1 MRLRLDALWRK
12 LNYGDGSAREASPVA
27 LGVADGKIA
36 WFGPEAQLPAFEQA
50 PRFAQYDGAG
60 AWVTPG
66 LVECHTHLVF
76 GGNRADEFR
85 RRLAGA
91 SYEEIARAG
100 GGIVSTVAAT
110 RNATE
115 DELFASAAARLRRLI
130 ALGVTA
136 VEIKSGYGLD
146 LQTEAKM
153 LRVAR
158 RLGRA
163 LPASVYTTFLG
174 AHALPPEYRGRA
186 DDYVELLCAGM
197 LPELAAQG
205 LVDAVDVFCENIAF
219 SVAQSERIFQAA
231 ARLGLPV
238 KMHAEQLSNIG
249 GTRLATRYGALSTD
263 HLEHAVEADV
273 AAMRSAGTVA
283 VLLPAAYYC
292 LRETQRP
299 PVALFRRH
307 GVPMA
312 ISTDCN
318 PGSSPVLSPL
328 LVMNM
333 ACTLFGFTVEE
344 ALQAYTHNAALALGA
359 AHLHGKLDAGRDA
372 DFALWD
378 IDAPADLVY
387 WLGASP
393 CRAVV
398 RHGQIV
404 HAQPSAQ
411 LTPAAISPDC

>member
-1 MRLRLDALWRK
+1 MRLRLNALWR
-12 LNYGDGSAREASPVA
+12 NMNHGEGNDGVRIA

-36 WFGPEAQLPAFEQA
+36 WIGPEAGLPAFEQA
-50 PRFAQYDGAG
+50 PEFAQYDCAG

-76 GGNRADEFR
+76 GGSRADEFR

-110 RNATE
+110 RKASE
-115 DELFASAAARLRRLI
+115 DELVAAAARRLRCLI
-130 ALGVTA
+130 AEGVTA

-146 LQTEAKM
+146 TQTEAKM
-153 LRVAR
+153 LRAAR
-158 RLGRA
+158 RLGRE
-163 LPASVYTTFLG
+163 LPVTVYATFLG
-174 AHALPPEYRGRA
+174 AHALPPEYRGRP
-186 DDYVELLCAGM
+186 DEYIGLVCAEM
-197 LPELAAQG
+197 LPALADQG

-219 SVAQSERIFQAA
+219 SAAQSERVFQAA

-249 GTRLATRYGALSTD
+249 GTQLAARYRALSAD
-263 HLEHAVEADV
+263 HLEYAAETDV
-273 AAMRSAGTVA
+273 VAMSRAGTVA

-299 PVALFRRH
+299 PVDLFRRH
-307 GVPMA
+307 GVAMA

-318 PGSSPVLSPL
+318 PGTAPVLSPL
-328 LVMNM
+328 LTMNM

-344 ALQAYTHNAALALGA
+344 ALQGYTCHAARALGKA
-359 AHLHGKLDAGRDA
+359 DLHGTLEAGRHA

-378 IDAPADLVY
+378 VDTPAELAY

-393 CRAVV
+393 CKAVI

-404 HAQPSAQ
+404 HGAS
-411 LTPAAISPDC
+411 

>member
-1 MRLRLDALWRK
+1 MRQRLDALWRN
-12 LNYGDGSAREASPVA
+12 LNYGDGSDRATSRIA

-36 WFGPEAQLPAFEQA
+36 WFGQEAELPAFEPA
-50 PRFAQYDGAG
+50 PEFAQHDGSG

-76 GGNRADEFR
+76 GGSRADEFQ

-91 SYEEIARAG
+91 SYADIARAG

-110 RNATE
+110 RKASE
-115 DELFASAAARLRRLI
+115 GELVAAAAARLRRLI
-130 ALGVTA
+130 AEGVTA

-146 LQTEAKM
+146 TETEAKM

-158 RLGRA
+158 RLGRE
-163 LPASVYTTFLG
+163 LPVTVYTTFLG
-174 AHALPPEYRGRA
+174 AHALPPEYRGRP
-186 DDYVELLCAGM
+186 DEYIELVCVDM
-197 LPELAAQG
+197 LPALASEG

-219 SVAQSERIFQAA
+219 SVAQSERVLQAA

-249 GTRLATRYGALSTD
+249 ATQLATRYGALSTD

-273 AAMRSAGTVA
+273 TAMRRAGTVA

-292 LRETQRP
+292 LRETRRP
-299 PVALFRRH
+299 PIDLFRRH

-312 ISTDCN
+312 IATDCN
-318 PGSSPVLSPL
+318 PGSAPMLSPL
-328 LVMNM
+328 LTMNL
-333 ACTLFGFTVEE
+333 ACTLFGFTIGE
-344 ALQAYTHNAALALGA
+344 ALEAYTRHAARALGKA
-359 AHLHGKLDAGRDA
+359 DLHGALEAGRHA

-378 IDAPADLVY
+378 VESPAELVY

-393 CRAVV
+393 CRAVI
-398 RHGQIV
+398 RQGRIV
-404 HAQPSAQ
+404 HGAS
-411 LTPAAISPDC
+411 

>member
-1 MRLRLDALWRK
+1 
-12 LNYGDGSAREASPVA
+12 
-27 LGVADGKIA
+27 
-36 WFGPEAQLPAFEQA
+36 LPGFERT
-50 PRFAQYDGAG
+50 PQYEEHDGAG

-76 GGNRADEFR
+76 GGSRADEFR

-91 SYEEIARAG
+91 TYEEIARAG

-110 RNATE
+110 RTASEE
-115 DELFASAAARLRRLI
+115 DLFATAALRLRRLM
-130 ALGVTA
+130 AEGVTA

-146 LQTEAKM
+146 TPTEAKM

-158 RLGRA
+158 RLGRE
-163 LPASVYTTFLG
+163 LPVTVYTTFLG
-174 AHALPPEYRGRA
+174 AHALPAEYRGRPEEYIDLVCA
-186 DDYVELLCAGM
+186 DM
-197 LPELAAQG
+197 LPALAGQG

-219 SVAQSERIFQAA
+219 SVAQSERLFQAA

-249 GTRLATRYGALSTD
+249 GTQLAARYGALSTD
-263 HLEHAVEADV
+263 HLEYAVEADV
-273 AAMRSAGTVA
+273 EAMRRAGTVA

-292 LRETQRP
+292 LRETKRP
-299 PVALFRRH
+299 PVDLFRRY

-328 LVMNM
+328 MTMNL
-333 ACTLFGFTVEE
+333 ACTLFGLTVEE
-344 ALQAYTHNAALALGA
+344 ALAGYMRNAALALGRA
-359 AHLHGKLDAGRDA
+359 DLHGALETGRDA

-378 IDAPADLVY
+378 IEAPAELVY
-387 WLGASP
+387 WVGARP
-393 CRAVV
+393 CRVV
-398 RHGQIV
+398 IRHGQIT
-404 HAQPSAQ
+404 HRAG
-411 LTPAAISPDC
+411 

>member
-1 MRLRLDALWRK
+1 MKLRLEALWRN
-12 LNYGDGSAREASPVA
+12 LNHGDGRDRAASRLA

-36 WFGPEAQLPAFEQA
+36 WIGPEGGLPAFEQA
-50 PRFAQYDGAG
+50 PGFEEYEGAG

-76 GGNRADEFR
+76 GGSRADEFR

-91 SYEEIARAG
+91 SYEDIARAG

-110 RNATE
+110 RKAGE
-115 DELFASAAARLRRLI
+115 DELFAAAAPRLRRLI
-130 ALGVTA
+130 AEGVTA

-146 LQTEAKM
+146 AQTEAKM

-158 RLGRA
+158 QLGRE
-163 LPASVYTTFLG
+163 LPVTVYTTFLG
-174 AHALPPEYRGRA
+174 AHALPPEYRGRP
-186 DDYVELLCAGM
+186 DDYIELVCAGM
-197 LPELAAQG
+197 LPALAEQG

-219 SVAQSERIFQAA
+219 SVAQSERIYQVA

-249 GTRLATRYGALSTD
+249 GTQLATRYGALSAD

-273 AAMRSAGTVA
+273 AAMSRAGTVA
-283 VLLPAAYYC
+283 VLLPGAYYC
-292 LRETQRP
+292 LRETKRP
-299 PVALFRRH
+299 PVDLFRRH

-312 ISTDCN
+312 IATDCN
-318 PGSSPVLSPL
+318 PGTAPVLSPL
-328 LVMNM
+328 LTMNM
-333 ACTLFGFTVEE
+333 ACTLYGFTVEE
-344 ALQAYTHNAALALGA
+344 ALQGYTRNAALALGKA
-359 AHLHGKLDAGRDA
+359 DLHGTLEAGRHA

-378 IDAPADLVY
+378 AESPAELVY

-393 CRAVV
+393 CRAVI
-398 RHGQIV
+398 RHGQIAHGV
-404 HAQPSAQ
+404 PGKRRSGK
-411 LTPAAISPDC
+411 

>member
-1 MRLRLDALWRK
+1 MGLRLDALWRN
-12 LNYGDGSAREASPVA
+12 LHYSDGNDLASSRIA
-27 LGVADGKIA
+27 LGVANGRIA
-36 WFGPEAQLPAFEQA
+36 WIGAEAELPAFEPA
-50 PRFAQYDGAG
+50 PQFAQHDGAG

-76 GGNRADEFR
+76 GGSRADEFR

-91 SYEEIARAG
+91 SYEDIARAG

-110 RNATE
+110 RAASE
-115 DELFASAAARLRRLI
+115 DELLASAAPRLRRMLGE
-130 ALGVTA
+130 GVTA

-146 LQTEAKM
+146 AETEAKM

-158 RLGRA
+158 RLGRE
-163 LPASVYTTFLG
+163 LPVTVYTTFLG
-174 AHALPPEYRGRA
+174 AHALPPEYRGRSDA
-186 DDYVELLCAGM
+186 YIELICAEM
-197 LPELAAQG
+197 LPALAEQE

-231 ARLGLPV
+231 GRLGLAV

-249 GTRLATRYGALSTD
+249 ASQLATRYGALSAD

-273 AAMRSAGTVA
+273 VAMRRAGTVA

-292 LRETQRP
+292 LRETRRP
-299 PVALFRRH
+299 PVDLFRRH

-318 PGSSPVLSPL
+318 PGTAPVLSPL
-328 LVMNM
+328 LIMNM
-333 ACTLFGFTVEE
+333 ACTLFGFTLEE
-344 ALQAYTHNAALALGA
+344 ALQGYTRHAARALGKA
-359 AHLHGKLDAGRDA
+359 DLHGTLEAGRDA
-372 DFALWD
+372 DFALWNVD
-378 IDAPADLVY
+378 SLAELVY

-393 CRAVV
+393 CRAVI

-404 HAQPSAQ
+404 HGEP
-411 LTPAAISPDC
+411 

>member
-1 MRLRLDALWRK
+1 MALRFDALWRN
-12 LNYGDGSAREASPVA
+12 LRSGDGGDREALGVA
-27 LGVADGKIA
+27 LGVAGGKIA
-36 WFGPEAQLPAFEQA
+36 WIGREAELPAFERSAEFVQHDA
-50 PRFAQYDGAG
+50 AG

-76 GGNRADEFR
+76 GGSRADEFR

-91 SYEEIARAG
+91 TYEEIARAG

-110 RNATE
+110 RKASE
-115 DELFASAAARLRRLI
+115 DELFAAAAPRVRRLI
-130 ALGVTA
+130 AEGVTA

-146 LQTEAKM
+146 TQTEAKM

-158 RLGRA
+158 RLGRE
-163 LPASVYTTFLG
+163 LPVTVYTTFLG
-174 AHALPPEYRGRA
+174 AHALPPEYRGQP
-186 DDYVELLCAGM
+186 DEYIELVCTGM
-197 LPELAAQG
+197 LPALAERG
-205 LVDAVDVFCENIAF
+205 LVDAVDIFCENIAF

-249 GTRLATRYGALSTD
+249 GTQLAARYGALSTD
-263 HLEHAVEADV
+263 HLEYAVEADV
-273 AAMRSAGTVA
+273 EAMHRAGTVA
-283 VLLPAAYYC
+283 VLLPSAYYC
-292 LRETQRP
+292 LRETKRP
-299 PVALFRRH
+299 PVELFRRH
-307 GVPMA
+307 GVSMA

-328 LVMNM
+328 MTMNM

-344 ALQAYTHNAALALGA
+344 ALQAYMHNAALALGKA
-359 AHLHGKLDAGRDA
+359 DVHGTLEAGRDA

-378 IDAPADLVY
+378 IQSPAELVY

-393 CRAVV
+393 CRAVI

-404 HAQPSAQ
+404 HGS
-411 LTPAAISPDC
+411 C

>member
-1 MRLRLDALWRK
+1 MRLRLDALWCNLR
-12 LNYGDGSAREASPVA
+12 LSAGGDEAGERAA
-27 LGVADGKIA
+27 LAVADGRIA
-36 WFGPEAQLPAFEQA
+36 WIGPEAGLPAFERSRQFVQ
-50 PRFAQYDGAG
+50 RDGAG

-115 DELFASAAARLRRLI
+115 DELYAAAARRLHRLI
-130 ALGVTA
+130 AEGVTT

-146 LQTEAKM
+146 TPTEAKM

-158 RLGRA
+158 RLGRE
-163 LPASVYTTFLG
+163 LPVTVYTTFLG
-174 AHALPPEYRGRA
+174 AHALPPEYRGRPE
-186 DDYVELLCAGM
+186 DYITLICTDM
-197 LPELAAQG
+197 LPALAEQA

-219 SVAQSERIFQAA
+219 SVAQCERVFQTA

-249 GTRLATRYGALSTD
+249 GTQLAARYGALSAD
-263 HLEHAVEADV
+263 HLEYAAEADIE
-273 AAMRSAGTVA
+273 AMRAAGMVA
-283 VLLPAAYYC
+283 VLLPSAYYC
-292 LRETQRP
+292 LRETKRP
-299 PVALFRRH
+299 PVELLRRH
-307 GVPMA
+307 GVPIA
-312 ISTDCN
+312 IATDCN

-328 LVMNM
+328 LTMNM
-333 ACTLFGFTVEE
+333 ACTLFGLTIAET
-344 ALQAYTHNAALALGA
+344 LQAYTRNAARALGKA
-359 AHLHGKLDAGRDA
+359 ELHGKIEVGRHA
-372 DFALWD
+372 DFVLWD
-378 IDAPADLVY
+378 VETPAELAY

-393 CRAVV
+393 CRALI

-404 HAQPSAQ
+404 HGAG
-411 LTPAAISPDC
+411 

>member
-1 MRLRLDALWRK
+1 MSLRLDALWRN
-12 LNYGDGSAREASPVA
+12 LNHGDGSERDASRIA

-36 WFGPEAQLPAFEQA
+36 WIGPEAELPAFEQA
-50 PRFAQYDGAG
+50 PEFAQYDGAG

-91 SYEEIARAG
+91 SYEDIARAG
-100 GGIVSTVAAT
+100 GGILSTVAAT
-110 RNATE
+110 RKASE
-115 DELFASAAARLRRLI
+115 DALFAAAAPRLRRLI
-130 ALGVTA
+130 AEGVTA

-146 LQTEAKM
+146 ARTEAKM

-158 RLGRA
+158 LLGRE
-163 LPASVYTTFLG
+163 LPVTVYTTFLG
-174 AHALPPEYRGRA
+174 AHALPPEYRGRPDEYIELVCA
-186 DDYVELLCAGM
+186 DM
-197 LPELAAQG
+197 LPLLAGQG

-249 GTRLATRYGALSTD
+249 ASQLATRYGALSAD

-273 AAMRSAGTVA
+273 AAMSRAGTVA

-299 PVALFRRH
+299 PVDLFRRH

-318 PGSSPVLSPL
+318 PGTAPVLSPL
-328 LVMNM
+328 LTMNM
-333 ACTLFGFTVEE
+333 ACTLFGLTVEE
-344 ALQAYTHNAALALGA
+344 ALAGYTCHAARALGMGDLHGTLALGR
-359 AHLHGKLDAGRDA
+359 HA

-378 IDAPADLVY
+378 VASPAELVY

-393 CRAVV
+393 CRAVI
-398 RHGQIV
+398 RHGRVV
-404 HAQPSAQ
+404 HGA
-411 LTPAAISPDC
+411 PA

>member
-1 MRLRLDALWRK
+1 MALRLDALWRN
-12 LNYGDGSAREASPVA
+12 LRAGDGGGRDASRTA
-27 LGVADGKIA
+27 LGIAGGKIT
-36 WFGPEAQLPAFEQA
+36 WTGPEAELPAFERTPHYA
-50 PRFAQYDGAG
+50 EHDGAG

-76 GGNRADEFR
+76 GGSRADEFR

-91 SYEEIARAG
+91 TYEEIARAG

-110 RNATE
+110 RTASEE
-115 DELFASAAARLRRLI
+115 DLFAAAASRLRRLM
-130 ALGVTA
+130 AEGVTA

-146 LQTEAKM
+146 TPTEAKM

-158 RLGRA
+158 RLGRE
-163 LPASVYTTFLG
+163 LPVTVYTTFLG
-174 AHALPPEYRGRA
+174 AHALPAEYRGRPEEYIELVCA
-186 DDYVELLCAGM
+186 DM
-197 LPELAAQG
+197 LPALAGQG

-219 SVAQSERIFQAA
+219 SVAQSERLFQAA

-249 GTRLATRYGALSTD
+249 GTQLAARYGALSTD
-263 HLEHAVEADV
+263 HLEYAVEADV
-273 AAMRSAGTVA
+273 EAMRRAGTVA

-292 LRETQRP
+292 LRETKRP
-299 PVALFRRH
+299 PVDLFRRH

-328 LVMNM
+328 MTMNL
-333 ACTLFGFTVEE
+333 ACTLFGLTVEE
-344 ALQAYTHNAALALGA
+344 ALAGYTRNAALALGRA
-359 AHLHGKLDAGRDA
+359 DLHGALETGRDA

-378 IDAPADLVY
+378 IEAPAELVY
-387 WLGASP
+387 WVGARP
-393 CRAVV
+393 CRVV
-398 RHGQIV
+398 IRHGQI
-404 HAQPSAQ
+404 AYRAG
-411 LTPAAISPDC
+411 

>member
-1 MRLRLDALWRK
+1 MALRLDALWRN
-12 LNYGDGSAREASPVA
+12 LRAADGGGRDASRTA
-27 LGVADGKIA
+27 LGIAGGKIA
-36 WFGPEAQLPAFEQA
+36 WTGPEVELPAFERT
-50 PRFAQYDGAG
+50 PQYAEHDGAG

-76 GGNRADEFR
+76 GGSRADEFR

-91 SYEEIARAG
+91 TYEEIARAG

-110 RNATE
+110 RTASEE
-115 DELFASAAARLRRLI
+115 DLFAAAAPRLRRLM
-130 ALGVTA
+130 AEGVTA

-146 LQTEAKM
+146 TPTEAKM

-158 RLGRA
+158 RLGRE
-163 LPASVYTTFLG
+163 LPVTVYTTFLG
-174 AHALPPEYRGRA
+174 AHALPAECRGRPEEYIELVCA
-186 DDYVELLCAGM
+186 DM
-197 LPELAAQG
+197 LPALAGQG

-219 SVAQSERIFQAA
+219 SVAQSERLFQAA

-249 GTRLATRYGALSTD
+249 GTQLAARYGALSTD
-263 HLEHAVEADV
+263 HLEYAVEADV
-273 AAMRSAGTVA
+273 EAMRRAGTVA

-292 LRETQRP
+292 LRETKRP
-299 PVALFRRH
+299 PVDLFRRH

-328 LVMNM
+328 MTMNL
-333 ACTLFGFTVEE
+333 ACTLFGLTVEE
-344 ALQAYTHNAALALGA
+344 ALAGYMRNAALALGRA
-359 AHLHGKLDAGRDA
+359 DLHGALETGRDA

-378 IDAPADLVY
+378 IEAPAELVY
-387 WLGASP
+387 WVGARP
-393 CRAVV
+393 CRVV
-398 RHGQIV
+398 IRHGQI
-404 HAQPSAQ
+404 AYRAG
-411 LTPAAISPDC
+411 

>member
-1 MRLRLDALWRK
+1 MALRLDALWRN
-12 LNYGDGSAREASPVA
+12 LRAADGGGREASRTA
-27 LGVADGKIA
+27 LGIAGGKIA
-36 WFGPEAQLPAFEQA
+36 WTGPEVELPAFER
-50 PRFAQYDGAG
+50 PPQYAEHDGAG

-76 GGNRADEFR
+76 GGSRADEFR

-91 SYEEIARAG
+91 TYEEIARAG

-110 RNATE
+110 RTASEE
-115 DELFASAAARLRRLI
+115 DLFAAAAPRLRRLM
-130 ALGVTA
+130 AEGVTA

-146 LQTEAKM
+146 TPTEAKM

-158 RLGRA
+158 RLGRE
-163 LPASVYTTFLG
+163 LPVTVYTTFLG
-174 AHALPPEYRGRA
+174 AHALPAEYRGRPQEYIELVCA
-186 DDYVELLCAGM
+186 DM
-197 LPELAAQG
+197 LPALAGQG

-219 SVAQSERIFQAA
+219 SVAQSERLFQAA

-249 GTRLATRYGALSTD
+249 GTQLAARYGALSTD
-263 HLEHAVEADV
+263 HLEYAVEADV
-273 AAMRSAGTVA
+273 EAMRRAGTVA

-292 LRETQRP
+292 LRETKRP
-299 PVALFRRH
+299 PVDLFRRH

-328 LVMNM
+328 MTMNL
-333 ACTLFGFTVEE
+333 ACTLFGLTVEE
-344 ALQAYTHNAALALGA
+344 ALAGYMRNAALALGRA
-359 AHLHGKLDAGRDA
+359 DLHGALETGRDA

-378 IDAPADLVY
+378 IEAPAELVY
-387 WLGASP
+387 WVGARP
-393 CRAVV
+393 CRVV
-398 RHGQIV
+398 IRHGQI
-404 HAQPSAQ
+404 AYRAG
-411 LTPAAISPDC
+411 

>member
-1 MRLRLDALWRK
+1 MRQRLEALWRN
-12 LNYGDGSAREASPVA
+12 LNYGDGSDCDATRIA

-36 WFGPEAQLPAFEQA
+36 WIGPESELPVFEQA
-50 PRFAQYDGAG
+50 PEFAQYDGAG

-76 GGNRADEFR
+76 GGSRADEFR

-91 SYEEIARAG
+91 SYEDIARAG

-110 RNATE
+110 RKASE
-115 DELFASAAARLRRLI
+115 DELLASAAPRLRRLI
-130 ALGVTA
+130 AEGVTA

-146 LQTEAKM
+146 TETEAKM

-158 RLGRA
+158 RLGRE
-163 LPASVYTTFLG
+163 LPVTVYTTFLG
-174 AHALPPEYRGRA
+174 AHALPPEYRGRP
-186 DDYVELLCAGM
+186 DEYIELVCSGM
-197 LPELAAQG
+197 LPALTEQG

-249 GTRLATRYGALSTD
+249 ASQLATRYGALSTD

-273 AAMRSAGTVA
+273 AAMSRAGTVA

-292 LRETQRP
+292 LRETKRP
-299 PVALFRRH
+299 PVDLFRRY

-318 PGSSPVLSPL
+318 PGTAPALSPL
-328 LVMNM
+328 LTMNM

-344 ALQAYTHNAALALGA
+344 ALQGYTRHAARALGMA
-359 AHLHGKLDAGRDA
+359 NLHGTLEAGRHA
-372 DFALWD
+372 DFAIWD
-378 IDAPADLVY
+378 VDSLAELVY

-393 CRAVV
+393 CRAVI

-404 HAQPSAQ
+404 HGAPERRE
-411 LTPAAISPDC
+411 TGK

>member
-1 MRLRLDALWRK
+1 MALRLDALWRK
-12 LNYGDGSAREASPVA
+12 LRCGDAIESASAHLA
-27 LGVADGKIA
+27 IGVENGRIA
-36 WFGPEAQLPAFEQA
+36 WIGNEEELPSLERA
-50 PRFAQYDGAG
+50 PGFAEHDGAG
-60 AWVTPG
+60 AWATPG

-76 GGNRADEFR
+76 GGSRADEFR

-91 SYEEIARAG
+91 SYEEIARSG

-110 RNATE
+110 RQASE
-115 DELFASAAARLRRLI
+115 DELFAASARRLRRLM
-130 ALGVTA
+130 AEGVTT

-146 LQTEAKM
+146 LATEAKM

-158 RLGRA
+158 RLGRE
-163 LPASVYTTFLG
+163 LPVTVYTTFLG
-174 AHALPPEYRGRA
+174 AHALPPEYRGRP
-186 DDYVELLCAGM
+186 DDYIELVCTGM

-219 SVAQSERIFQAA
+219 SAAQSERLFQAA

-249 GTRLATRYGALSTD
+249 GTQLAARYGALSTD
-263 HLEHAVEADV
+263 HLEYAVEADV
-273 AAMRSAGTVA
+273 AAMKRAGTVA

-292 LRETQRP
+292 LRETKRP
-299 PVALFRRH
+299 PIELFRRH

-312 ISTDCN
+312 LSTDCN

-328 LVMNM
+328 LTMNM

-344 ALQAYTHNAALALGA
+344 ALKAYTRNAAMALGKA
-359 AHLHGKLDAGRDA
+359 QLHGALEAGRDA

-378 IDAPADLVY
+378 VDAPAELVY

-393 CRAVV
+393 CRAVIRQGKV
-398 RHGQIV
+398 LHE
-404 HAQPSAQ
+404 AY
-411 LTPAAISPDC
+411 

>member
-1 MRLRLDALWRK
+1 MVMRLDALWRN
-12 LNYGDGSAREASPVA
+12 LRCGEASDHAAERVA
-27 LGVADGKIA
+27 IGVAQGRIA
-36 WFGPEAQLPAFEQA
+36 WIGSEEDLPAFERT
-50 PRFAQYDGAG
+50 PGFVEYEGEG

-76 GGNRADEFR
+76 GGSRADEFR

-91 SYEEIARAG
+91 SYEEIARSG

-110 RNATE
+110 RTASE
-115 DELFASAAARLRRLI
+115 DELFAASARRLRRLI
-130 ALGVTA
+130 AEGVTT

-146 LQTEAKM
+146 LPTEAKM

-158 RLGRA
+158 RLGRE
-163 LPASVYTTFLG
+163 LPVTVYTSFLG
-174 AHALPPEYRGRA
+174 AHALPPEYRGRP
-186 DDYVELLCAGM
+186 DEYIELVCTGM

-219 SVAQSERIFQAA
+219 SVAQSERVFQAA

-249 GTRLATRYGALSTD
+249 GTQLAARYGALSTD
-263 HLEHAVEADV
+263 HLEYAVEADV
-273 AAMRSAGTVA
+273 AAMKSAGTVA

-292 LRETQRP
+292 LRETRKP

-312 ISTDCN
+312 LSTDCN

-328 LVMNM
+328 LTMNM

-344 ALQAYTHNAALALGA
+344 ALRAYTCNAARALGK
-359 AHLHGKLDAGRDA
+359 AHLHGALEAGRDA

-378 IDAPADLVY
+378 VAAPAELIY

-393 CRAVV
+393 CRKVI
-398 RHGQIV
+398 RQGKIV
-404 HAQPSAQ
+404 HGVR
-411 LTPAAISPDC
+411 

>member
-1 MRLRLDALWRK
+1 MALRLDALWRN
-12 LNYGDGSAREASPVA
+12 LRAADGGGRDAARTA
-27 LGVADGKIA
+27 LGIAGGKIA
-36 WFGPEAQLPAFEQA
+36 WTGPEVELPAFERT
-50 PRFAQYDGAG
+50 PQYAEHDGAG

-76 GGNRADEFR
+76 GGSRADEFR

-91 SYEEIARAG
+91 TYEEIARAG

-110 RNATE
+110 RTASEE
-115 DELFASAAARLRRLI
+115 DLFAAAAPRLRRLM
-130 ALGVTA
+130 AEGVTA

-146 LQTEAKM
+146 TPTEAKM

-158 RLGRA
+158 RLGRE
-163 LPASVYTTFLG
+163 LPVTVYTTFLG
-174 AHALPPEYRGRA
+174 AHALPAEYRGRPQEYIELVCA
-186 DDYVELLCAGM
+186 DM
-197 LPELAAQG
+197 LPALAGQG

-219 SVAQSERIFQAA
+219 SVAQSERLFQAA

-249 GTRLATRYGALSTD
+249 GTQLAARYGALSTD
-263 HLEHAVEADV
+263 HLEYAVEADV
-273 AAMRSAGTVA
+273 EAMRRAGTVA

-292 LRETQRP
+292 LRETKRP
-299 PVALFRRH
+299 PVDLFRRH

-328 LVMNM
+328 MTMNL
-333 ACTLFGFTVEE
+333 ACTLFGLTVEE
-344 ALQAYTHNAALALGA
+344 ALAGYMRNAALALGRA
-359 AHLHGKLDAGRDA
+359 DLHGALETGRDA

-378 IDAPADLVY
+378 IEAPAELVY
-387 WLGASP
+387 WVGARP
-393 CRAVV
+393 CRVV
-398 RHGQIV
+398 IRHGQI
-404 HAQPSAQ
+404 AYRAG
-411 LTPAAISPDC
+411 

>member
-1 MRLRLDALWRK
+1 MALRLDALWRN
-12 LNYGDGSAREASPVA
+12 LRAADGGGRDASRTA
-27 LGVADGKIA
+27 LGIAGGKIA
-36 WFGPEAQLPAFEQA
+36 WTGPEVELPAFECT
-50 PRFAQYDGAG
+50 PQYAEHDGAG

-76 GGNRADEFR
+76 GGSRADEFR

-91 SYEEIARAG
+91 TYEEIARAG

-110 RNATE
+110 RTASEE
-115 DELFASAAARLRRLI
+115 DLFAAAAPRLRRLM
-130 ALGVTA
+130 AEGVTA

-146 LQTEAKM
+146 TPTEAKM

-158 RLGRA
+158 RLGRE
-163 LPASVYTTFLG
+163 LPVTVYTTFLG
-174 AHALPPEYRGRA
+174 AHALPTEYSGRPQEYIELVCA
-186 DDYVELLCAGM
+186 DM
-197 LPELAAQG
+197 LPALAGQG

-219 SVAQSERIFQAA
+219 SVAQSERLFQAA

-249 GTRLATRYGALSTD
+249 GTQLAARYGALSTD
-263 HLEHAVEADV
+263 HLEYAVEADV
-273 AAMRSAGTVA
+273 EAMRRAGTVA

-292 LRETQRP
+292 LRETKRP
-299 PVALFRRH
+299 PVDLFRRH

-328 LVMNM
+328 MTMNL
-333 ACTLFGFTVEE
+333 ACTLFGLTVEE
-344 ALQAYTHNAALALGA
+344 ALAGYMRNAALALGRA
-359 AHLHGKLDAGRDA
+359 DLHGALETGRDA

-378 IDAPADLVY
+378 IEAPAELVY
-387 WLGASP
+387 WVGARP
-393 CRAVV
+393 CRVV
-398 RHGQIV
+398 IRHGQI
-404 HAQPSAQ
+404 AYRAG
-411 LTPAAISPDC
+411 

>member
-1 MRLRLDALWRK
+1 MALRLDALWRN
-12 LNYGDGSAREASPVA
+12 LRAADGGGRDASRTA
-27 LGVADGKIA
+27 LGIAGGKIA
-36 WFGPEAQLPAFEQA
+36 WTGPEVELPAFERT
-50 PRFAQYDGAG
+50 PQYAEHDGAG

-76 GGNRADEFR
+76 GGSRADEFR

-91 SYEEIARAG
+91 TYEEIARAG

-110 RNATE
+110 RTASEE
-115 DELFASAAARLRRLI
+115 DLFAAAAPRLRRLM
-130 ALGVTA
+130 AEGVTA

-146 LQTEAKM
+146 TPTEAKM

-158 RLGRA
+158 RLGRE
-163 LPASVYTTFLG
+163 LPVTVYTTFLG
-174 AHALPPEYRGRA
+174 AHALPAEYSGRPQEYIELVCA
-186 DDYVELLCAGM
+186 DM
-197 LPELAAQG
+197 LPALAGQG

-219 SVAQSERIFQAA
+219 SVAQSERLFQAA

-249 GTRLATRYGALSTD
+249 GTQLAARYGALSTD
-263 HLEHAVEADV
+263 HLEYAVEADV
-273 AAMRSAGTVA
+273 EAMRRAGTVA

-292 LRETQRP
+292 LRETKRP
-299 PVALFRRH
+299 PVDLFRRH

-328 LVMNM
+328 MTMNL
-333 ACTLFGFTVEE
+333 ACTLFGLTVEE
-344 ALQAYTHNAALALGA
+344 ALAGYMRNAALALGRA
-359 AHLHGKLDAGRDA
+359 DLHGALETGRDA

-378 IDAPADLVY
+378 IEAPAELVY
-387 WLGASP
+387 WVGARP
-393 CRAVV
+393 CRVV
-398 RHGQIV
+398 IRHGQI
-404 HAQPSAQ
+404 AYRAG
-411 LTPAAISPDC
+411 